1 MLKLRLTISN
11 VLKLRLTLL
20 AALAAIV
27 CLAAACADRS
37 PKSATVAGPAPDSF
51 RVAFETTRGTFVVE
65 AVRAWAPIGADRF
78 YQLAEEHFFDENRFF
93 RVVPGFVAQ
102 FGLNDDRKA
111 NERWDAMK
119 LTDDSVR
126 QSNTRGTIVFTN
138 SGPNSRSHQMFINLA
153 DNARLDKAHFAP
165 FGRVVEGMAVVDS
178 IYSGYEDAPE
188 QQFIMTLGNSYLT
201 RMFPKLDYIRTAR
214 IQGAPSSR

>member
-65 AVRAWAPIGADRF
+65 AVRAWAPVGADRF
-78 YQLAEEHFFDENRFF
+78 YQLAQEHFFDENRFF

-126 QSNTRGTIVFTN
+126 QSNTRGMIVFTN
-138 SGPNSRSHQMFINLA
+138 SGPNSRSHQMFVNLA

-214 IQGAPSSR
+214 IQTSGK

>member
-27 CLAAACADRS
+27 CLAAACADKS

-93 RVVPGFVAQ
+93 RVMPGFVAQ
-102 FGLNDDRKA
+102 FGLNDDRKT

-138 SGPNSRSHQMFINLA
+138 SGPNSRSHQMFVNLA

-214 IQGAPSSR
+214 IRTSGP

>member
-138 SGPNSRSHQMFINLA
+138 SGPNSRSHQMFVNLA

-214 IQGAPSSR
+214 IQTSGK